1 MQIDFKTPQRQSITG
16 IVIMF
21 ADTFQSVIRAMWAP
35 LLIIL
40 FKLEPE
46 KYVIVGLSFLGI
58 VILVGVV
65 AFLKYRNFTFFLDE
79 EKQEFILSKGI
90 LNKSRINIQLS
101 KIQQVNINQSIIQK
115 IVGVYSLDIDTAGT
129 DKKEISI
136 RAIDQNLALI
146 LKERLLDYDNKEEVV
161 LDENLEAIPEKINTS
176 KPFIKISYTTL
187 FKVGITSNYA
197 RTIAIL
203 ITFIITLYQTFK
215 DAVDTFEL
223 DESQVD
229 SAFEESVGFVS
240 AGILILGLL
249 VVVLLINII
258 RTFIKH
264 FDFEIV
270 KQKHS
275 LIVTSG
281 LFAKKN
287 TLLNP
292 AKVQITTYAQNF
304 FQKKFKIL
312 DMYMKQ
318 ASSDQV
324 KEKQKQSNVIEVPGC
339 DAEERDEILRI
350 IFNKIPEKGQFHKP
364 NFRYLLFRI
373 LFGILIPIVIFYFLS
388 EYILENLTFYLPFI
402 FAYFALTGFLIY
414 FGFKNNRL
422 YSSKDFVIYKHGAW
436 DVQHDIIEPHKIQ
449 GITTKQY
456 FWHKSSDVGHL
467 TLHTAAGD
475 VRFHFGNFTEIKQL
489 VNFWLY
495 QVETSKENWM

>member
-1 MQIDFKTPQRQSITG
+1 MQIDFKSPQRQSILG

-21 ADTFQSVIRAMWAP
+21 ADTFQSVVRAMWAP
-35 LLIIL
+35 LLIVFL
-40 FKLEPE
+40 RLESE
-46 KYVIVGLSFLGI
+46 KYILVGLSFLGI
-58 VILVGVV
+58 VILVGVI

-136 RAIDQNLALI
+136 RAIDQDLALI
-146 LKERLLDYDNKEEVV
+146 LKERLLDYDNKEEVD
-161 LDENLEAIPEKINTS
+161 LDENQEVIPKENNHA
-176 KPFIKISYTTL
+176 KPFLKISYATL
-187 FKVGITSNYA
+187 FKVGITSKYG

-203 ITFIITLYQTFK
+203 ITFIATLFQAFK

-229 SAFEESVGFVS
+229 SVFEQGLGMMSVL
-240 AGILILGLL
+240 ILIFGLL
-249 VVVLLINII
+249 VIVLLINIA

-270 KQKHS
+270 KQKNS
-275 LIVTSG
+275 LVVTHG

-292 AKVQITTYAQNF
+292 LKVQITSFSQNF
-304 FQKKFKIL
+304 FQKKFRIL
-312 DMYMKQ
+312 DMNMKQ
-318 ASSDQV
+318 ASNNEVQ
-324 KEKQKQSNVIEVPGC
+324 EKQKKSSVIEIPGC
-339 DAEERDEILRI
+339 DSVERDEILRI
-350 IFNKIPEKGQFHKP
+350 ILGKIPEKGQEFVP
-364 NFRYLLFRI
+364 NFRYLIFRI
-373 LFGILIPIVIFYFLS
+373 LFLVIIPIVIFVALS
-388 EYILENLTFYLPFI
+388 LTVIDDLAFYLPLIFVYLVLVGVAIFFGYKNYRMYSNPEFI
-402 FAYFALTGFLIY
+402 IL
-414 FGFKNNRL
+414 
-422 YSSKDFVIYKHGAW
+422 KHGAW
-436 DVQHDIIEPHKIQ
+436 DVENEIIQPHKIQ
-449 GITTKQY
+449 GITTTQY

-475 VRFHFGNFTEIKQL
+475 VHFHFGNFTEIKQL
-489 VNFWLY
+489 VNYWLY
-495 QVETSKENWM
+495 QVETSTENWM

>member
-1 MQIDFKTPQRQSITG
+1 MQLDFKTPQRQSITG
-16 IVIMF
+16 ILIMF
-21 ADTFQSVIRAMWAP
+21 ADTFQSMIRAMWAP
-35 LLIIL
+35 LLIVL

-46 KYVIVGLSFLGI
+46 KYILVGLGFVGI

-146 LKERLLDYDNKEEVV
+146 LKERLLDYDNKEEI
-161 LDENLEAIPEKINTS
+161 LDKNQEVPKEAISS
-176 KPFIKISYTTL
+176 KPFIKISYATL
-187 FKVGITSNYA
+187 FKVGITSKYG

-203 ITFIITLYQTFK
+203 ITFVVTLYQTFK

-223 DESQVD
+223 DETQVD
-229 SAFEESVGFVS
+229 SVFEKGLGLLSV
-240 AGILILGLL
+240 GILIFGLL
-249 VVVLLINII
+249 ILVLLINIV

-270 KQKHS
+270 KQKYS
-275 LIVTSG
+275 LVVTSG

-292 AKVQITTYAQNF
+292 IKVQITSFSQNF
-304 FQKKFKIL
+304 FQKKLGIL
-312 DMYMKQ
+312 DMNMKQ
-318 ASSDQV
+318 ASNDEV

-339 DAEERDEILRI
+339 NSEERDEIFKI
-350 IFNKIPEKGQFHKP
+350 ILGKIPEKGRAIKP
-364 NFRYLLFRI
+364 NFRYLIFRI
-373 LFGILIPIVIFYFLS
+373 LFAMIFPVVIF
-388 EYILENLTFYLPFI
+388 INLALYVIDDLQFYLPLI
-402 FAYFALTGFLIY
+402 FVYLCLVGFMIY
-414 FGFKNNRL
+414 FGFKNYRL
-422 YSSKDFVIYKHGAW
+422 YANTDFIIKKHGAW
-436 DVQHDIIEPHKIQ
+436 DIENEIIEPHKIQ
-449 GITTKQY
+449 GITTTQY

-467 TLHTAAGD
+467 ILHTAAGD
-475 VRFHFGNFTEIKQL
+475 VHFHFGNFTEIKQL
-489 VNFWLY
+489 VNYWLY

>member
-1 MQIDFKTPQRQSITG
+1 MQIDFKSPQRQSITG

-21 ADTFQSVIRAMWAP
+21 ADTFQSVIRAIWAP

-46 KYVIVGLSFLGI
+46 KYVIVGLSFVGI
-58 VILVGVV
+58 VIFVGVV

-146 LKERLLDYDNKEEVV
+146 LKERLLDYDNKEEIVS
-161 LDENLEAIPEKINTS
+161 DENQEAITEKINTS
-176 KPFIKISYTTL
+176 KPFIKISYATL
-187 FKVGITSNYA
+187 FKVGITSKYG

-203 ITFIITLYQTFK
+203 ITFVITLFQTLN

-223 DESQVD
+223 DETQVD
-229 SAFEESVGFVS
+229 SAFEQGVGLFS
-240 AGILILGLL
+240 AGILIIALL
-249 VVVLLINII
+249 AVILLINIV

-264 FDFEIV
+264 FDFEMK
-270 KQKHS
+270 KQRQS
-275 LIVTSG
+275 LIITSG
-281 LFAKKN
+281 LFAKRN

-292 AKVQITTYAQNF
+292 NKVQITSYSQNY
-304 FQKKFKIL
+304 FQKKFGIL
-312 DMYMKQ
+312 DMNMKQ
-318 ASSDQV
+318 ASNTEV
-324 KEKQKQSNVIEVPGC
+324 KEGQKKSNAIEIPGC
-339 DAEERDEILRI
+339 NDFERDEILKI
-350 IFNKIPEKGQFHKP
+350 ILGKIPEKGNDYVP
-364 NFRYLLFRI
+364 NFRYLIFRI
-373 LFGILIPIVIFYFLS
+373 LFGILIPAVIFI
-388 EYILENLTFYLPFI
+388 ILALYVIENLSFYLPFVI
-402 FAYFALTGFLIY
+402 AYLALTSFMIY
-414 FGFKNNRL
+414 FGFKNYRL
-422 YSSKDFVIYKHGAW
+422 FSSPDFIIKKHGAW
-436 DVQHDIIEPHKIQ
+436 DLEHEIIEPHKIQ
-449 GITTKQY
+449 AITAKQY

-467 TLHTAAGD
+467 ILHTAAGD
-475 VRFHFGNFTEIKQL
+475 VDFHFGNFTEIKQL

>member
-146 LKERLLDYDNKEEVV
+146 LKERLLDYDNNKEV

-176 KPFIKISYTTL
+176 KPFIKISYATL

-275 LIVTSG
+275 LVVTSG

-350 IFNKIPEKGQFHKP
+350 IFNKIPEKGQSHKP

-373 LFGILIPIVIFYFLS
+373 LFGILIPIAIFYFLS

-422 YSSKDFVIYKHGAW
+422 YSNEDFVIYKHGAW

-475 VRFHFGNFTEIKQL
+475 VHFHFGNFTEIKQL

>member
-16 IVIMF
+16 IVVMF
-21 ADTFQSVIRAMWAP
+21 ADTLQGVIRAMWAP

-46 KYVIVGLSFLGI
+46 KYILVGLSFLGI
-58 VILVGVV
+58 IILVGVV

-79 EKQEFILSKGI
+79 EKQEFVLSKGI
-90 LNKSRINIQLS
+90 LNKSKINIQLS

-115 IVGVYSLDIDTAGT
+115 IIGVYSLDIDTAGT

-146 LKERLLDYDNKEEVV
+146 LKERLLDYDNNDEVV
-161 LDENLEAIPEKINTS
+161 LDENQEVIPKEINNI
-176 KPFIKISYTTL
+176 KPFIKISYATL
-187 FKVGITSNYA
+187 FKVGITSKYG

-203 ITFIITLYQTFK
+203 ITFVITLYQTFK

-223 DESQVD
+223 DEAQVD
-229 SAFEESVGFVS
+229 SVFEQGLGMLSIVILIF
-240 AGILILGLL
+240 GILIL
-249 VVVLLINII
+249 VLLINIV

-264 FDFEIV
+264 FDFEMV
-270 KQKHS
+270 KQKSS
-275 LIVTSG
+275 LVITSG

-292 AKVQITTYAQNF
+292 LKVQITSFSQNF
-304 FQKKFKIL
+304 FQRKLGIL
-312 DMYMKQ
+312 DMNMKQ
-318 ASSDQV
+318 ASNDEV
-324 KEKQKQSNVIEVPGC
+324 DEKQKKSNVIEVPGC
-339 DAEERDEILRI
+339 DSDERNEILKI
-350 IFNKIPEKGQFHKP
+350 ILDKIPEKGQEFTP

-373 LFGILIPIVIFYFLS
+373 LFGVILPIAVFVTLSFTVIDDLY
-388 EYILENLTFYLPFI
+388 FYLPLI
-402 FAYFALTGFLIY
+402 FVYLTLVSVMIY
-414 FGFKNNRL
+414 YGFKNYRM
-422 YSSKDFVIYKHGAW
+422 YSNPEFIILKHGAW
-436 DVQHDIIEPHKIQ
+436 DVENEIIQPHKIQ

-456 FWHKSSDVGHL
+456 FWHKNSNVGHL

-475 VRFHFGNFTEIKQL
+475 VHFHFGNFSEIKQL
-489 VNFWLY
+489 VNYWLY